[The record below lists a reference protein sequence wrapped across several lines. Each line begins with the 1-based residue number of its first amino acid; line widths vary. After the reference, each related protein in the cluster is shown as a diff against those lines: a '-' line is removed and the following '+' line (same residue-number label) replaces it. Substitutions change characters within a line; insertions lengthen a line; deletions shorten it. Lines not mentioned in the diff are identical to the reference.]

1 MKVKSYKNNND
12 TKKEALE
19 MAKNYLQT
27 LGFNGFS
34 FQTIADALGIRKA
47 SLHYYFASK
56 EDLGIALLK
65 DYETA
70 HNNWC
75 EKVKDLSSKEKLEK
89 FSRIFTKMGENDWL
103 VCPTGV
109 LSTDF
114 NTLPAKM
121 RKKLK
126 DFHLM
131 QREWVIE
138 TLDQGKKERTIK
150 SNLDTKATADWIM
163 STMQGGVQLARLRN
177 EKDIPKK
184 MITLLLENIYE

>member
-1 MKVKSYKNNND
+1 MKDKSYKNNND

-65 DYETA
+65 DYEIA
-70 HNNWC
+70 HKEWI
-75 EKVKDLSSKEKLEK
+75 EKIKDLSSKEKLEK

-121 RKKLK
+121 KKKLK
-126 DFHLM
+126 DFHLT
-131 QREWVIE
+131 QRE
-138 TLDQGKKERTIK
+138 KKNIMTSPDFLFNKESFDK
-150 SNLDTKATADWIM
+150 VATM
-163 STMQGGVQLARLRN
+163 LN
-177 EKDIPKK
+177 KKDPLPPKPA
-184 MITLLLENIYE
+184 E